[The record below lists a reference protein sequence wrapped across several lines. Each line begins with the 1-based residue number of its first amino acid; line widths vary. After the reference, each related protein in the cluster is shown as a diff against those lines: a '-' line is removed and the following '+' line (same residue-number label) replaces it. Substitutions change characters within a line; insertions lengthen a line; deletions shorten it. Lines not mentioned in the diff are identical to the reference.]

1 MTKKIKPKTD
11 KEAEKLSEAEAKAA
25 EEKEAETKKAAEAE
39 AMAAAVQDE
48 FQARGFELME
58 WVHHNPSVVVGV
70 IAIVLLGG
78 LGLGVW
84 TVVDRGNN
92 TKASADYA
100 KAQKLW
106 EAPIGEDSRVDP
118 SGASDDVPTYKDVA
132 ERSKAARTAF
142 TGVTTKHKGTGAATL
157 AHLAVGHA
165 SLKLGELDAAITAYN
180 AFLAGTKPKDE
191 LRFAGYA
198 GLAAALDGKGD
209 TKGAIKAL
217 EDLVALADKTD
228 EDGAL
233 LNLGRLYLQDGDK
246 DKARA
251 KIEKLLEDHPESPLK
266 SRADELLVTLGGP
279 TKKDPAAAPT
289 DGKPGSKDEKK
300 KL

>member
-11 KEAEKLSEAEAKAA
+11 KEAEKATEAEAKAN
-25 EEKEAETKKAAEAE
+25 EEKEAEAKKAAEAE

-48 FQARGFELME
+48 FQARGFELVE
-58 WVHHNPSVVVGV
+58 WVHHNPTVIVGV

-78 LGLGVW
+78 LGIGVW

-92 TKASADYA
+92 TKASAAYA
-100 KAQKLW
+100 AAQKLW
-106 EAPIGEDSRVDP
+106 EAPIGEDTNP
-118 SGASDDVPTYKDVA
+118 DDDIPAYKDVA
-132 ERSKAARTAF
+132 ERAKAARTAF
-142 TGVTTKHKGTGAATL
+142 TGVATQHKGSGAGIL
-157 AHLAVGHA
+157 AQLTIGHA
-165 SLKLGELDAAITAYN
+165 SLKLGEIDAAIAAYN

-198 GLAAALDGKGD
+198 GLAAALDAKGD

-217 EDLVALADKTD
+217 EDEVALADKTD

-233 LNLGRLYLQDGDK
+233 LSLGRLYVQDGDPV
-246 DKARA
+246 KAKA
-251 KIEKLLEDHPESPLK
+251 KLELLIEDFPESSLK
-266 SRADELLVTLGGP
+266 ARADELLATLGGP
-279 TKKDPAAAPT
+279 TKKDDAPKK
-289 DGKPGSKDEKK
+289 DDEKK

>member
-11 KEAEKLSEAEAKAA
+11 KEAEKLSAAEAKAKEEQEAEAK
-25 EEKEAETKKAAEAE
+25 KAADAE

-48 FQARGFELME
+48 FQARGFELVE

-70 IAIVLLGG
+70 IAIVVLGG
-78 LGLGVW
+78 LGFGVW

-92 TKASADYA
+92 TEASAAYA

-106 EAPIGEDSRVDP
+106 EAPIGEDTDK
-118 SGASDDVPTYKDVA
+118 DDGVPVYKDVA

-142 TGVTTKHKGTGAATL
+142 MGVAAQHKGTGAGTL
-157 AHLAVGHA
+157 AQLSVGHA

-180 AFLAGTKPKDE
+180 AFLAATDAKDE

-217 EDLVALADKTD
+217 EDELALMNKTD
-228 EDGAL
+228 NDGAL
-233 LNLGRLYLQDGDK
+233 LGLGRLYVRDGDPA
-246 DKARA
+246 KARA
-251 KIEKLLEDHPESPLK
+251 RLETLIEEFPESSLK
-266 SRADELLVTLGGP
+266 ARADELLATLGGP
-279 TKKDPAAAPT
+279 TKTPKEGAP
-289 DGKPGSKDEKK
+289 KDEKK
-300 KL
+300 TL